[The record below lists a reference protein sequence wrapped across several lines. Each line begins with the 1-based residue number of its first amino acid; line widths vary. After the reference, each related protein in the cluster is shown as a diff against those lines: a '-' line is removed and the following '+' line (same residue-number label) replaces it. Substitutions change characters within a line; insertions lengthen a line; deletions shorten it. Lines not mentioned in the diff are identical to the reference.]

1 MGLNGKIEKNR
12 KVHRNEPLL
21 WLINVNAT
29 FTLHLHGVVT
39 KLLIQV
45 VGSASP
51 RFARWQCHLDTGCFG
66 TLCLSS
72 EHRKEETV
80 I

>member
-1 MGLNGKIEKNR
+1 M
-12 KVHRNEPLL
+12 PLL
-21 WLINVNAT
+21 WLINANAT

-66 TLCLSS
+66 TLCLPPGYSG
-72 EHRKEETV
+72 EKTQLV
-80 I
+80 IQS